1 MLTETFGIITPD
13 KILGNK
19 ENRPKIIGHDKSEHI
34 ISENSMVFR
43 KKLKSLERRWKKV
56 SKFLG
61 NLPSEQILYRNIPLG
76 APVTSHKLHLK
87 CSVVVFVA
95 ESHL

>member
-1 MLTETFGIITPD
+1 
-13 KILGNK
+13 
-19 ENRPKIIGHDKSEHI
+19 
-34 ISENSMVFR
+34 MVFR
-43 KKLKSLERRWKKV
+43 KNLKSLERRWKKV

-61 NLPSEQILYRNIPLG
+61 NLPSEQIFYRNIPLC

-87 CSVVVFVA
+87 CPVVVFVA

>member
-56 SKFLG
+56 SIRTDIISKYSVG
-61 NLPSEQILYRNIPLG
+61 CPCYISQ
-76 APVTSHKLHLK
+76 VTSQVP
-87 CSVVVFVA
+87 CSCVCR
-95 ESHL
+95 